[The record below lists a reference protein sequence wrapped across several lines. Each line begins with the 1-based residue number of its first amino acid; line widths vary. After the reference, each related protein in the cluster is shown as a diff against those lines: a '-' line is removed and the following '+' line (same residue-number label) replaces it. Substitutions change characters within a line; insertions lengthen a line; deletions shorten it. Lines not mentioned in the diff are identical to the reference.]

1 MRPAFWYARPRAL
14 TSPVDGAELGEAEG
28 ELLLDEGATDE
39 GATDD
44 EAADDGATADGA
56 DGW

>member
-28 ELLLDEGATDE
+28 ELALDEGATGG
-39 GATDD
+39 GAT
-44 EAADDGATADGA
+44 TDGA
-56 DGW
+56 DGR